1 MNIDIKINNNNF
13 EAVSFSIVKKEETDN
28 HYLFINREDNQ
39 VLLEV
44 ESDLEN
50 KTLKV
55 VSKTVDIDE
64 EEFNEVVGDA
74 FAKIIDLEQSG
85 INNSEGTIKT
95 ENKPYD
101 PERIKVRTDKM
112 SLVQISAMIDNGDID
127 LTPAFQRNLVWDSF
141 RKSRLIE
148 SILLRIPLPMFYFS
162 EDLEGRLTIIDGL
175 QRISTIKEFME
186 NKFPLKNLQYL
197 ENCEG
202 RYFKDEGDKKGLE
215 AKYVRWLNLTN
226 ISVNI
231 IDPISPYQVKYDI
244 FRRINTGG
252 RPLNNQEIRNC
263 LAGQGLRDTLKAMV
277 ATTEFKIA
285 TDNSVRSTR
294 MDDQELVLRYLA
306 FEELFNRDKNIGAYS
321 GYMENFLDDYTERH
335 QKDIQ
340 QDFEDKEHSFVNAM
354 KNATYLIGGKYAFR
368 KILPESIASNAR
380 KQILNKALF
389 VVTSVLLSYYPYEK
403 VIINN
408 KEGQLTEI
416 IANKIAEDS
425 QLYNYLS
432 YSTNSKANM
441 LYIFD
446 AFNELFTTNIEI

>member
-1 MNIDIKINNNNF
+1 MNIDVKINDNF
-13 EAVSFSIVKKEETDN
+13 ETVSFYIVKKEETTN
-28 HYLFINREDNQ
+28 RYLFINTDDNQ

-44 ESDLEN
+44 ETDLEN
-50 KTLKV
+50 KTLRI

-64 EEFNEVVGDA
+64 EEFNEIVGDA

-85 INNSEGTIKT
+85 INNSEGSIST
-95 ENKPYD
+95 EYKPYN
-101 PERIKVRTDKM
+101 PEKIKVRSDKM
-112 SLVQISAMIDNGDID
+112 TLIQVSAMMDNGDID
-127 LTPAFQRNLVWDSF
+127 LTPPFQRNLVWDSF

-148 SILLRIPLPMFYFS
+148 SILLRIPLPMFYFA
-162 EDLEGRLTIIDGL
+162 EELEGRLTIIDGL

-197 ENCEG
+197 DNCEG

-215 AKYVRWLNLTN
+215 AKYVRWFNLTN

-277 ATTEFKIA
+277 STTEFKIA

-306 FEELFNRDKNIGAYS
+306 FEELFNRDKNISAYS
-321 GYMENFLDDYTERH
+321 GYMESFLDDYTERH
-335 QKDIQ
+335 QKNTP
-340 QDFEDKEHSFVNAM
+340 QDFEGKVQLFVNAM
-354 KNATYLIGGKYAFR
+354 KNATYLIGGRYAFR
-368 KILPESIASNAR
+368 KILPESINPNAR

-389 VVTSVLLSYYPYEK
+389 VVTSVLLSRCPYEK
-403 VIINN
+403 VVTYN
-408 KEGQLTEI
+408 KDRQLTEV
-416 IANKIAEDS
+416 IANKIAEDG
-425 QLYNYLS
+425 QLYNYLT

-446 AFNELFTTNIEI
+446 TFNELFATNIEI

>member
-1 MNIDIKINNNNF
+1 MNIDVKINDNF
-13 EAVSFSIVKKEETDN
+13 ETVDFSIVKKEETTN
-28 HYLFINREDNQ
+28 RYHFINKENNQ

-44 ESDLEN
+44 ETDLKN
-50 KTLKV
+50 KTLRI

-64 EEFNEVVGDA
+64 EEFNEIKGDA
-74 FAKIIDLEQSG
+74 FVKIIELELSG
-85 INNSEGTIKT
+85 INNSGESIST
-95 ENKPYD
+95 EYKPYD
-101 PERIKVRTDKM
+101 PETIKLRTDKI
-112 SLVQISAMIDNGDID
+112 SLAQISTMIDNGDID

-202 RYFKDEGDKKGLE
+202 RYFKEEDNKKGLE
-215 AKYVRWLNLTN
+215 TKYVRWFNLTN

-252 RPLNNQEIRNC
+252 KPLNNQEIRNC
-263 LAGQGLRDTLKAMV
+263 FAEQGLRDTLKAMV
-277 ATTEFKIA
+277 STAEFKTA
-285 TDNSVRSTR
+285 TDSSVRSTR
-294 MDDQELVLRYLA
+294 MDDQEIALRFLA
-306 FEELFNRDKNIGAYS
+306 FEELFSRDGNINDYS
-321 GYMENFLDDYTERH
+321 GYMESFLDDYTERH
-335 QKDIQ
+335 KKDTP
-340 QDFEDKEHSFVNAM
+340 QDFEDKVQLFVNAM
-354 KNATYLIGGKYAFR
+354 KNAAYLIGGRYAFR
-368 KILPESIASNAR
+368 KILPESMASTAR

-389 VVTSVLLSYYPYEK
+389 VVTSLLLSQYTYEE
-403 VIINN
+403 VTIYN
-408 KEGQLTEI
+408 KEGLLTKV
-416 IANKIAEDS
+416 IADTIVEDD

-441 LYIFD
+441 LYIFKI
-446 AFNELFTTNIEI
+446 FNELFIKHISI

>member
-1 MNIDIKINNNNF
+1 MNIDIKINDNL

-28 HYLFINREDNQ
+28 RYLFINRDDNQ
-39 VLLEV
+39 ILLEV
-44 ESDLEN
+44 ETDLEN
-50 KTLKV
+50 KTLKII
-55 VSKTVDIDE
+55 SKEVDIDE
-64 EEFNEVVGDA
+64 EEFNEIVGDA
-74 FAKIIDLEQSG
+74 FVKIIELEQSG
-85 INNSEGTIKT
+85 INNSEGSIST
-95 ENKPYD
+95 EYKPYD
-101 PERIKVRTDKM
+101 PEKIKVYTDKM
-112 SLVQISAMIDNGDID
+112 SLAQVSTMIDSRDID
-127 LTPAFQRNLVWDSF
+127 LTPDFQRNLVWDNF

-202 RYFKDEGDKKGLE
+202 RYFKEEGNKKGLE
-215 AKYVRWLNLTN
+215 TKYVRWFNLTN

-277 ATTEFKIA
+277 STTEFKTA

-294 MDDQELVLRYLA
+294 MDDQEIALRFLA
-306 FEELFNRDKNIGAYS
+306 FEELFGRDGNINDYS

-335 QKDIQ
+335 QKDKP
-340 QDFEDKEHSFVNAM
+340 QDFEEKIQLFVNAM
-354 KNATYLIGGKYAFR
+354 KNAAYLVGGRYAFR
-368 KILPESIASNAR
+368 KILTESIGSTAR

-389 VVTSVLLSYYPYEK
+389 VVTSLLLSQYPYEE
-403 VIINN
+403 VTIYN

-416 IANKIAEDS
+416 IADKIAKDS

-432 YSTNSKANM
+432 YSTNSKTNM
-441 LYIFD
+441 LYILD
-446 AFNELFTTNIEI
+446 TFNELFTTNIEI

>member
-1 MNIDIKINNNNF
+1 MNIDVKINDNF
-13 EAVSFSIVKKEETDN
+13 ETVNFSIVKKEETN
-28 HYLFINREDNQ
+28 NRYLFINRDDNQ
-39 VLLEV
+39 ILLEV
-44 ESDLEN
+44 ETDLEN
-50 KTLKV
+50 KTLTI
-55 VSKTVDIDE
+55 VSKTVNIDE
-64 EEFNEVVGDA
+64 KEFNEIVGDA

-85 INNSEGTIKT
+85 INNSEGSIST
-95 ENKPYD
+95 EYKPYD
-101 PERIKVRTDKM
+101 PEKIKVRTDKM
-112 SLVQISAMIDNGDID
+112 SLVQVSAMVDNGDID

-202 RYFKDEGDKKGLE
+202 RYFKEEGDKKGLE

-277 ATTEFKIA
+277 STTEFKTA

-294 MDDQELVLRYLA
+294 MDDQELILRYLA
-306 FEELFNRDKNIGAYS
+306 FEELFNRDKNISAYS
-321 GYMENFLDDYTERH
+321 GYMEIFLDDYTERH
-335 QKDIQ
+335 QKNTP
-340 QDFEDKEHSFVNAM
+340 QDFEDKVQLFINAM
-354 KNATYLIGGKYAFR
+354 KNATYLIGGRYAFR
-368 KILPESIASNAR
+368 KILPESINATAR

-389 VVTSVLLSYYPYEK
+389 VVTSVLLSQYPYEE
-403 VIINN
+403 VIRYN
-408 KEGQLTEI
+408 KKEQLTEV
-416 IANKIAEDS
+416 IADKIFEDS
-425 QLYNYLS
+425 KLYNYLS

-446 AFNELFTTNIEI
+446 TFNELFTTNIEI

>member
-1 MNIDIKINNNNF
+1 MNINIKINNNL
-13 EAVSFSIVKKEETDN
+13 ETVSFYIVKKEETDN
-28 HYLFINREDNQ
+28 RYLFINRDDDQ

-44 ESDLEN
+44 ETDLEN
-50 KTLKV
+50 KTLRI

-64 EEFNEVVGDA
+64 EEFNEIVGDA

-85 INNSEGTIKT
+85 INNSEGSIST
-95 ENKPYD
+95 EYKPYN
-101 PERIKVRTDKM
+101 PEKIKVRSDKM
-112 SLVQISAMIDNGDID
+112 TLIQVSAMMDNGDID
-127 LTPAFQRNLVWDSF
+127 LTPPFQRNLVWDSF

-175 QRISTIKEFME
+175 QRISTIKDFME

-215 AKYVRWLNLTN
+215 AKYVRWFNLTN

-231 IDPISPYQVKYDI
+231 IDSISPYQVKYDI

-277 ATTEFKIA
+277 NTTEFKIA

-294 MDDQELVLRYLA
+294 MEDQELVLRYLA
-306 FEELFNRDKNIGAYS
+306 FDELFNQDKNISAYS
-321 GYMENFLDDYTERH
+321 GYMEIFLDDYTERH
-335 QKDIQ
+335 QKNTP
-340 QDFEDKEHSFVNAM
+340 QDFEKKIQLFINAM
-354 KNATYLIGGKYAFR
+354 KNATYLIGGRYAFR
-368 KILPESIASNAR
+368 KILPESIDATAR

-389 VVTSVLLSYYPYEK
+389 VVTSLLLSQYPYEE
-403 VIINN
+403 VTIYN
-408 KEGQLTEI
+408 KEGQLTEV
-416 IANKIAEDS
+416 IADKIFEDS
-425 QLYNYLS
+425 KLYNYLS

-446 AFNELFTTNIEI
+446 TLNELFTTNIEI